1 MAEYASPEELVDSEQ
16 GSVHVECGRDVS
28 AALLA
33 VVRARFRTRR
43 LAFAVETDRGS
54 AVETVTSHLRLYSRL
69 AGGVHHEDAIA
80 HFGLRDAAKLRLRDA
95 SPAQMALVNL
105 ARASLF
111 EPEVCFLERP
121 LADLDAEG
129 RKAALSWIAERTEH
143 GCRFF
148 TTLEPMREALLM
160 PGAVF
165 WHEDGRFIEVEQ
177 DNGNESGAG
186 EDGPAFAG
194 DEVRVCKIPAKT
206 DTATLLFDPRDIDFA
221 ESMNKANY
229 VSVRGTLY
237 PTPLTMDELEAQLG
251 RFGFF
256 RCHRSFV
263 VNVQRVAKVERYTR
277 NSFNLTLNDAA
288 KTSVPLA
295 KGRADEMRERYGF

>member
-177 DNGNESGAG
+177 DNGNESGAARTARRS
-186 EDGPAFAG
+186 PATRCACA
-194 DEVRVCKIPAKT
+194 RSPPKPTRPRCCST
-206 DTATLLFDPRDIDFA
+206 RATSTSPRA
-221 ESMNKANY
+221 
-229 VSVRGTLY
+229 
-237 PTPLTMDELEAQLG
+237 
-251 RFGFF
+251 
-256 RCHRSFV
+256 
-263 VNVQRVAKVERYTR
+263 
-277 NSFNLTLNDAA
+277 
-288 KTSVPLA
+288 
-295 KGRADEMRERYGF
+295 

>member
-33 VVRARFRTRR
+33 VVRTRFRTRR

-165 WHEDGRFIEVEQ
+165 WHEDG
-177 DNGNESGAG
+177 
-186 EDGPAFAG
+186 PAFAG

-295 KGRADEMRERYGF
+295 KGRADEMRARYGF

>member
-1 MAEYASPEELVDSEQ
+1 MTEYASPAELLDAES
-16 GSVHVECGRDVS
+16 GSIHVECGRDTS

-33 VVRARFRTRR
+33 AVDARFPTQRR
-43 LAFAVETDRGS
+43 AFAVETDRGS
-54 AVETVTSHLRLYSRL
+54 EVDTIASYLRLYSRI

-80 HFGLRDAAKLRLRDA
+80 HFGLRDVTKLRLRDA

-105 ARASLF
+105 ARVSLF

-121 LADLDAEG
+121 LADLDADG
-129 RKAALSWIAERTEH
+129 RSVALAWIAERAEH
-143 GCRFF
+143 GCRFI
-148 TTLEPMREALLM
+148 TTMEPMREALLM

-177 DNGNESGAG
+177 EDEKEG
-186 EDGPAFAG
+186 EDENSPTFVG
-194 DEVRVCKIPAKT
+194 DEVRVCKIPAKA
-206 DTATLLFDPRDIDFA
+206 DTATLLFDPRDIDFV

-229 VSVRGTLY
+229 VSVHGTLY
-237 PTPLTMDELEAQLG
+237 PTPLTMDELETELV

-256 RCHRSFV
+256 RCHRSFI
-263 VNVQRVAKVERYTR
+263 VNVQRVGKVERYTR

-288 KTSVPLA
+288 KTSIPLA
-295 KGRADEMRERYGF
+295 KGRAEEMRERYGF